1 MKKRLIAVACLLACT
16 TLPALAKAPDLSP
29 GARTV
34 ALAAKPKPA
43 ANGGAAAP
51 KAAVPA
57 SAQLRQEWKM
67 GDLKL
72 THEAIDDAS
81 YPPDVRQSGIEAV
94 DWFLGQQETLLTDV
108 DSKPENVAKA
118 RQARPNLEAQFRQKM
133 AAIYGNPQFKAELD
147 RRLAALDKEMD
158 DMADGAQKLF
168 AKLDA
173 SGITPKQKADL
184 KPLITAAA
192 KQMKTVKDKA
202 DTGST
207 KDTKV
212 REEAVQKFRQAK
224 AAIKQQLTP
233 EQKEKLK
240 KKQVEDN

>member
-1 MKKRLIAVACLLACT
+1 MMKKGIVTAVCLMLCMSPLA
-16 TLPALAKAPDLSP
+16 LAAAKPAKAAAKPNNPATAKAP
-29 GARTV
+29 
-34 ALAAKPKPA
+34 PA
-43 ANGGAAAP
+43 
-51 KAAVPA
+51 VT

-81 YPPDVRQSGIEAV
+81 YPPDIRQSAIDAV
-94 DWFLGQQETLLTDV
+94 DWFLAQQESLLADV
-108 DSKPENVAKA
+108 DSKPENAAKA
-118 RQARPNLEAQFRQKM
+118 RQARPNLQATFQQKM
-133 AAIYGNPQFKAELD
+133 AVIYTNPQFKAELD
-147 RRLAALDKEMD
+147 RRMAALDKEMD
-158 DMADGAQKLF
+158 DMADGANKLF

-173 SGITPKQKADL
+173 SGITPQQKAEL
-184 KPLITAAA
+184 KPLIASAS
-192 KQMKTVKDKA
+192 KQLKTVKDKA

-207 KDTKV
+207 KDAKV

-224 AAIKQQLTP
+224 AAIKQKLTA